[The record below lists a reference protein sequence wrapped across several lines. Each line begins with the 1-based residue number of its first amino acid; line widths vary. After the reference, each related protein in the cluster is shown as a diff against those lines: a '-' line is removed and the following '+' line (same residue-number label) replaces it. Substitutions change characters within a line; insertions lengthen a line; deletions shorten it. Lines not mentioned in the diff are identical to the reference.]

1 MGSFHPL
8 ACIVALGCAMLVH
21 VTARVTPELKGP
33 RPMPR
38 THGLRSTYVAGCRC
52 DQCRAANR
60 EYGRKKSRI
69 TDLTPAHREA
79 QRAAQEASVEAA
91 TRSHRPWEQWE
102 DEVAGDYSRSISE
115 IAADLGRTVSSVRNR
130 RAVKGLRA
138 KWHAAHVLEG
148 GEQE

>member
-1 MGSFHPL
+1 
-8 ACIVALGCAMLVH
+8 MLVY

-91 TRSHRPWEQWE
+91 TRSHRPWEHWE

>member
-1 MGSFHPL
+1 
-8 ACIVALGCAMLVH
+8 
-21 VTARVTPELKGP
+21 
-33 RPMPR
+33 MPR

-91 TRSHRPWEQWE
+91 TMMTRASATQAASARDKRPARE
-102 DEVAGDYSRSISE
+102 
-115 IAADLGRTVSSVRNR
+115 GRRFTG
-130 RAVKGLRA
+130 APA
-138 KWHAAHVLEG
+138 
-148 GEQE
+148 

>member
-1 MGSFHPL
+1 
-8 ACIVALGCAMLVH
+8 
-21 VTARVTPELKGP
+21 
-33 RPMPR
+33 MPR

-60 EYGRKKSRI
+60 EYGRKKSRL
-69 TDLTPAHREA
+69 TDLTDAHREA

-91 TRSHRPWEQWE
+91 TRSHHPWEQWE

-148 GEQE
+148 GEQK

>member
-1 MGSFHPL
+1 
-8 ACIVALGCAMLVH
+8 
-21 VTARVTPELKGP
+21 
-33 RPMPR
+33 MPR

-79 QRAAQEASVEAA
+79 QRAAQEASVGAA
-91 TRSHRPWEQWE
+91 TRSHRPWEPWE
-102 DEVAGDYSRSISE
+102 DEVAGDYSLPVPE
-115 IAADLGRTVSSVRNR
+115 IARKLGRTVSSVRNR

>member
-1 MGSFHPL
+1 
-8 ACIVALGCAMLVH
+8 
-21 VTARVTPELKGP
+21 
-33 RPMPR
+33 MPR

-102 DEVAGDYSRSISE
+102 DEVAGDYSLSVSE
-115 IAADLGRTVSSVRNR
+115 IAARLGRSCSSVRNR
-130 RAVKGLRA
+130 RAVKGLRV
-138 KWHAAHVLEG
+138 KWHATHVLEG

>member
-1 MGSFHPL
+1 
-8 ACIVALGCAMLVH
+8 
-21 VTARVTPELKGP
+21 
-33 RPMPR
+33 MPR

-91 TRSHRPWEQWE
+91 TRSHRPWEKWE
-102 DEVAGDYSRSISE
+102 DEVAGDYSRPISE

>member
-1 MGSFHPL
+1 
-8 ACIVALGCAMLVH
+8 MLVH

-102 DEVAGDYSRSISE
+102 DEAAGDYSRSISE